1 MIAQLNDVSKIVKAA
16 EEKFAPDV
24 IRIRY
29 HTGFDW
35 SGDPAI
41 FFRVLLSDNASLHEN
56 LINVAPRVRSELS
69 EELLRMGEYEQIP
82 YSSFRSKS
90 EQDKLKDPLWE

>member
-41 FFRVLLSDNASLHEN
+41 FFRVLLSDNASLREN
-56 LINVAPRVRSELS
+56 LGEIARRVDSELS
-69 EELLRMGEYEQIP
+69 DELLRIGDYDIP
-82 YSSFRSKS
+82 YSTFRSKT
-90 EQDKLKDPLWE
+90 EQDRLKDPQWE

>member
-56 LINVAPRVRSELS
+56 LGNIARRVDSELS
-69 EELLRMGEYEQIP
+69 DELLRIGDYDIP
-82 YSSFRSKS
+82 YSTFRSKT
-90 EQDKLKDPLWE
+90 EQDRLKDPQWE

>member
-1 MIAQLNDVSKIVKAA
+1 MIAQLNDIPKIVKAT

-24 IRIRY
+24 VRIRY

-41 FFRVLLSDNASLHEN
+41 FFRVLLSETASHHEN
-56 LINVAPRVRSELS
+56 LGDIARRVNRELS
-69 EELLRMGEYEQIP
+69 DELLRTGDDEHIP
-82 YSSFRSKS
+82 YTSFRSES

>member
-1 MIAQLNDVSKIVKAA
+1 MIAQLNDVPKIVKAA

-35 SGDPAI
+35 TGDPAI
-41 FFRVLLSDNASLHEN
+41 FFRVLLSDTASLHEN
-56 LINVAPRVRSELS
+56 LGEITRRVDSELS
-69 EELLRMGEYEQIP
+69 DELLRMGDYEHIP
-82 YSSFRSKS
+82 YVDYRSKS
-90 EQDKLKDPLWE
+90 EQDKLKDPKWE